1 MKNDIA
7 NGNKDLYPLWP
18 AIDIHRSVFPAY
30 ASSLIG
36 EEKVCASNN
45 KKQQK
50 LQYLNSHL
58 IKFMCQRFW
67 LGRESPVKPF
77 QSHGLSNMKF
87 WLRWSSYPLMM
98 MIILFLHVCCQSD
111 ILSVTSDVLGW
122 PCVCVCVCRN
132 LASFDSPGREETWGD
147 LDQRETEETK
157 KCQFTTP
164 EYTLPVLKSVSSK
177 YWKEIKTK
185 IFKN

>member
-1 MKNDIA
+1 MYIVACDLVRTVYEPIVGIFQYAFGKENMKNDIA

-58 IKFMCQRFW
+58 IEYMCQRF
-67 LGRESPVKPF
+67 
-77 QSHGLSNMKF
+77 
-87 WLRWSSYPLMM
+87 
-98 MIILFLHVCCQSD
+98 C
-111 ILSVTSDVLGW
+111 
-122 PCVCVCVCRN
+122 
-132 LASFDSPGREETWGD
+132 
-147 LDQRETEETK
+147 
-157 KCQFTTP
+157 
-164 EYTLPVLKSVSSK
+164 
-177 YWKEIKTK
+177 
-185 IFKN
+185 